1 MINDEDVP
9 RFKQLYVTADFQ
21 VGSDYV
27 AQYDHEWANALL
39 GVRRAKAMMNLDAIL
54 KTDANITLSSDWN
67 IHDINPLVGIANSL
81 FMGKT
86 GLIDIYT
93 AIDAYTLNAAKS
105 LGIDD
110 ITGTIE
116 VGKSADF
123 AILNKDITTLS
134 ARGIAKTQVLMTVLR
149 GDVVWCIRRTIK
161 TSLVLNLRNCFY

>member
-1 MINDEDVP
+1 
-9 RFKQLYVTADFQ
+9 
-21 VGSDYV
+21 
-27 AQYDHEWANALL
+27 
-39 GVRRAKAMMNLDAIL
+39 
-54 KTDANITLSSDWN
+54 
-67 IHDINPLVGIANSL
+67 
-81 FMGKT
+81 MGKT
-86 GLIDIYT
+86 GLTDIYT

-110 ITGTIE
+110 ITDTIE

-161 TSLVLNLRNCFY
+161 TNLILNLRNCFY